1 MTELCVPIKEEL
13 ECWRPHWKCAAS
25 AACAATHVWDH
36 YLANDI
42 NEFVQPA
49 AAVQFH
55 HHSVLWENVKSI
67 S

>member
-1 MTELCVPIKEEL
+1 MTELCAPIKEEV
-13 ECWRPHWKCAAS
+13 ECWKPHSECGA
-25 AACAATHVWDH
+25 AACAAGTLVWDH

-55 HHSVLWENVKSI
+55 HRSVL
-67 S
+67 